1 MLEQAYHEKN
11 RRKWLMIAAGIVFT
25 LAAAYVFTTIGMREV
40 SPAQTIAA
48 IEQWADGAA
57 GSGADAATNK
67 IILLLRLPRILR
79 AIVAGAGL
87 ALAGALMQSITRNY
101 LVSPFTLGIS
111 SAAALGASICI
122 VFAAGTALDT
132 DIGIILSAFTLS
144 CVCGA
149 LVYGIA
155 QRAGLTP
162 TTLVL
167 VGIAL
172 NYFFS
177 ALTATLEFFAQE
189 HKLAAVIQWTFGSLH
204 RASWDYVVI
213 GAVIVAAGFLIAM
226 FFCLPLNVMA
236 TSDDET
242 AVSLGV
248 NPARLRTVVGLA
260 AVFMTAAIISFTGVI
275 GFVGLIAPHM
285 ARFLIGTDHRF
296 YLPFTCVLGAALLLV
311 SDTVGKLI
319 LYPVTVPVGIV
330 ISFFGVPLFI
340 HLILRRGKEFE

>member
-1 MLEQAYHEKN
+1 
-11 RRKWLMIAAGIVFT
+11 MIAAGIVLT
-25 LAAAYVFTTIGMREV
+25 LLAAYAFTTIGMREV
-40 SPAQTIAA
+40 SMSQTVSA
-48 IEQWADGAA
+48 IKQWAGDTA

-67 IILLLRLPRILR
+67 IILLLRLPRILL

-122 VFAAGTALDT
+122 VFAAGTAMDT
-132 DIGIILSAFTLS
+132 DLGIILSAFTLS
-144 CVCGA
+144 CVCGV

-189 HKLAAVIQWTFGSLH
+189 HKLAAVIQWTFG
-204 RASWDYVVI
+204 
-213 GAVIVAAGFLIAM
+213 
-226 FFCLPLNVMA
+226 
-236 TSDDET
+236 
-242 AVSLGV
+242 
-248 NPARLRTVVGLA
+248 
-260 AVFMTAAIISFTGVI
+260 
-275 GFVGLIAPHM
+275 
-285 ARFLIGTDHRF
+285 
-296 YLPFTCVLGAALLLV
+296 
-311 SDTVGKLI
+311 
-319 LYPVTVPVGIV
+319 
-330 ISFFGVPLFI
+330 
-340 HLILRRGKEFE
+340 

>member
-1 MLEQAYHEKN
+1 
-11 RRKWLMIAAGIVFT
+11 MIAAGIVLT
-25 LAAAYVFTTIGMREV
+25 LLAAYAFTTIGMREIPMSQTV
-40 SPAQTIAA
+40 SA
-48 IEQWADGAA
+48 IEQWAGGTA

-67 IILLLRLPRILR
+67 IILLLRLPRILL

-122 VFAAGTALDT
+122 VFAAGTAMDT
-132 DIGIILSAFTLS
+132 DLGIILSAFTLS
-144 CVCGA
+144 CVCGV

-213 GAVIVAAGFLIAM
+213 GALIVAFGFAVAM
-226 FFCLPLNVMA
+226 FYCLQLNVMA

-248 NPARLRTVVGLA
+248 NPARLRTIVGLA
-260 AVFMTAAIISFTGVI
+260 AVLMTAAIISFTGVI

-285 ARFLIGTDHRF
+285 ARVLIGTDHRF
-296 YLPFTCVLGAALLLV
+296 
-311 SDTVGKLI
+311 
-319 LYPVTVPVGIV
+319 
-330 ISFFGVPLFI
+330 
-340 HLILRRGKEFE
+340 